1 MTSPSLESYV
11 LLQQHPHMTCEHK
24 NQKQLTRQISNPVI
38 YLGLLVQNKLT
49 KKKKKTI
56 NYTLPTKFDL
66 RKNLPTPLIVS
77 SSHDEPY
84 QDLYVQ

>member
-38 YLGLLVQNKLT
+38 YLGLLVQKKLT
-49 KKKKKTI
+49 KKKK
-56 NYTLPTKFDL
+56 N
-66 RKNLPTPLIVS
+66 N
-77 SSHDEPY
+77 
-84 QDLYVQ
+84 

>member
-11 LLQQHPHMTCEHK
+11 LLQQHPHMTCEQK

-49 KKKKKTI
+49 KKKTI

-66 RKNLPTPLIVS
+66 GKNLPTPLIVS

-84 QDLYVQ
+84 QDPYVQ

>member
-49 KKKKKTI
+49 KKKQ
-56 NYTLPTKFDL
+56 
-66 RKNLPTPLIVS
+66 LIIPS
-77 SSHDEPY
+77 
-84 QDLYVQ
+84 